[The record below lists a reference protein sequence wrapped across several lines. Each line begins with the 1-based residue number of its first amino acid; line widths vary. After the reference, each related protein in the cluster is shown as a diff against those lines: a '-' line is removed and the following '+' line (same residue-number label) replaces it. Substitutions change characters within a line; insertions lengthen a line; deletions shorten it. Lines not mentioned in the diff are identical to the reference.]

1 MEIKGAQILISVHT
15 RTLEANKQI
24 LLGLATDSTKCS
36 TYKHFLCSFY

>member
-15 RTLEANKQI
+15 LTLEANKQI

-36 TYKHFLCSFY
+36 TCKHFLCSFY